1 MQPLKCEPRGW
12 ILLHSMSILKL
23 YAPFFDG
30 NNWLH
35 VLTSGKDWMIILT
48 LILMECLLSVDN
60 AVVLA
65 AQTQVLPNKAEQRKS
80 LVYGLWGAYLFRFIV
95 IGIGTYLINFW
106 EIKLAGSIYL
116 FYLAFKFFYDQ
127 RHPKQAAEHEK
138 EKEERE
144 AAHHKGKKKKRHVL
158 SLFWRTVISIESMDI
173 VFSIDSVLAALA
185 VSDNPVVVLI
195 GGMIGILCMR
205 GVAEIIIKLMDIIP
219 ELQPMA
225 YLLIGIIA
233 LKLLLALP
241 PLRFELPNTVFAI
254 IVFAILILTIL
265 FHFWKVKK
273 HGHKH
278 I

>member
-1 MQPLKCEPRGW
+1 
-12 ILLHSMSILKL
+12 MSILKL

-48 LILMECLLSVDN
+48 LIIMECLLSVDN

-65 AQTQVLPNKAEQRKS
+65 AQTQVLPTKSEKEKS
-80 LVYGLWGAYLFRFIV
+80 LIYGLWGAYLFRFIV

-116 FYLAFKFFYDQ
+116 FYLSFKFFYDQ

-138 EKEERE
+138 EREERE
-144 AAHHKGKKKKRHVL
+144 EARHKGKKKKKKHVL

-185 VSDNPVVVLI
+185 ISDNPVVVLI

-225 YLLIGIIA
+225 YVLIAIIA

-241 PLRFELPNTVFAI
+241 PLRWEMPNTAFAI
-254 IVFAILILTIL
+254 LVFAILGITII
-265 FHFWKVKK
+265 FHFWRIRK

-278 I
+278 L

>member
-1 MQPLKCEPRGW
+1 M
-12 ILLHSMSILKL
+12 
-23 YAPFFDG
+23 YAPFFDLG
-30 NNWLH
+30 NWAH
-35 VLTSGKDWMIILT
+35 VLTSDKDWMIILT

-60 AVVLA
+60 TVVLA
-65 AQTQVLPNKAEQRKS
+65 AQTQVLPTKAEKEKS
-80 LVYGLWGAYLFRFIV
+80 LLYGLWGAYLFRFIV
-95 IGIGTYLINFW
+95 IGIGTYLIHFW

-127 RHPKQAAEHEK
+127 RHPKQAAEREK

-144 AAHHKGKKKKRHVL
+144 AAHHKGKKKKKHVL

-185 VSDNPVVVLI
+185 VSSNPVVVLI
-195 GGMIGILCMR
+195 GGMIGIICMR

-225 YLLIGIIA
+225 YLLIAIIA

-241 PLRFELPNTVFAI
+241 PLHFELPNTVFAI
-254 IVFAILILTIL
+254 IVFTILILTIL
-265 FHFWKVKK
+265 FHFWRVKR
-273 HGHKH
+273 HGRKH

>member
-1 MQPLKCEPRGW
+1 
-12 ILLHSMSILKL
+12 MSILKL

-65 AQTQVLPNKAEQRKS
+65 AQTQVLSNKAEQRKS

-273 HGHKH
+273 HGQKH

>member
-1 MQPLKCEPRGW
+1 
-12 ILLHSMSILKL
+12 MSILKL

-48 LILMECLLSVDN
+48 LIIMECLLSVDN

-65 AQTQVLPNKAEQRKS
+65 AQTQVLPTKSEKEKS
-80 LVYGLWGAYLFRFIV
+80 LIYGLWGAYLFRFIV

-116 FYLAFKFFYDQ
+116 FYLSFKFFYDQ

-144 AAHHKGKKKKRHVL
+144 EARHKGKKKKKKHVL

-185 VSDNPVVVLI
+185 ISDNPVVVLI

-225 YLLIGIIA
+225 YVLIAIIA

-241 PLRFELPNTVFAI
+241 PLRWEMPNTA
-254 IVFAILILTIL
+254 FAILVFVILGVTII
-265 FHFWKVKK
+265 FHLWRIKK

-278 I
+278 L

>member
-1 MQPLKCEPRGW
+1 
-12 ILLHSMSILKL
+12 MSILKM
-23 YAPFFDG
+23 YAPFFDL
-30 NNWLH
+30 NNWAH
-35 VLTSGKDWMIILT
+35 VLSSGKDWMIILT

-65 AQTQVLPNKAEQRKS
+65 AQTQVLPTKAEKEKS
-80 LVYGLWGAYLFRFIV
+80 LLYGLWGAYLFRFIV

-106 EIKLAGSIYL
+106 EIKLADSIYL
-116 FYLAFKFFYDQ
+116 FYLSFKFFYDQ
-127 RHPKQAAEHEK
+127 RHPEKEAEREK
-138 EKEERE
+138 EKAERKSNHPTKKE
-144 AAHHKGKKKKRHVL
+144 GKHVL

-185 VSDNPVVVLI
+185 ISDNPVVVLI

-225 YLLIGIIA
+225 YVLIGIIA

-241 PLRFELPNTVFAI
+241 PLRWEMPNTAFAI
-254 IVFAILILTIL
+254 IVFGILILTII
-265 FHFWKVKK
+265 FHFCRIKK
-273 HGHKH
+273 HGRKH
-278 I
+278 L

>member
-1 MQPLKCEPRGW
+1 M
-12 ILLHSMSILKL
+12 
-23 YAPFFDG
+23 YAPFFDL
-30 NNWLH
+30 NNWAH
-35 VLTSGKDWMIILT
+35 VLSSGKDWMIILT

-65 AQTQVLPNKAEQRKS
+65 AQTQVLPTKAEKEKS
-80 LVYGLWGAYLFRFIV
+80 LLYGLWGAYLFRFIV

-116 FYLAFKFFYDQ
+116 FYLSFKFFYDQ
-127 RHPKQAAEHEK
+127 RHPEK
-138 EKEERE
+138 EAERE
-144 AAHHKGKKKKRHVL
+144 KAERKSNHPTKKEGKHVL

-185 VSDNPVVVLI
+185 ISDNPVVVLI

-225 YLLIGIIA
+225 YVLIGIIA

-241 PLRFELPNTVFAI
+241 PLRWEMPNTAFAI
-254 IVFAILILTIL
+254 IVFGILILTII
-265 FHFWKVKK
+265 FHFCRIKK
-273 HGHKH
+273 HGRKH
-278 I
+278 L

>member
-1 MQPLKCEPRGW
+1 
-12 ILLHSMSILKL
+12 MSILKL

-48 LILMECLLSVDN
+48 LIIMECLLSVDN

-65 AQTQVLPNKAEQRKS
+65 AQTQVLPTKSEKEKS
-80 LVYGLWGAYLFRFIV
+80 LIYGLWGAYLFRFIV

-116 FYLAFKFFYDQ
+116 FYLSFKFFYDQ
-127 RHPKQAAEHEK
+127 HHPKQAAEHEK

-144 AAHHKGKKKKRHVL
+144 EARHKGKKKKKKHVL

-185 VSDNPVVVLI
+185 ISDNPVVVLI

-225 YLLIGIIA
+225 YVLIAIIA

-241 PLRFELPNTVFAI
+241 PLRWEMPNTAFAI
-254 IVFAILILTIL
+254 LVFAILGITII
-265 FHFWKVKK
+265 FHFWRIRK

-278 I
+278 L

>member
-1 MQPLKCEPRGW
+1 MT
-12 ILLHSMSILKL
+12 ILRM
-23 YAPFFDG
+23 YAPFFDL
-30 NNWLH
+30 NNWAH

-65 AQTQVLPNKAEQRKS
+65 AQTQVLPTKIEKEKS
-80 LVYGLWGAYLFRFIV
+80 LLYGLWGAYIFRFIV

-116 FYLAFKFFYDQ
+116 FYLSFKFFYDA
-127 RHPKQAAEHEK
+127 RHPKIATKHEK
-138 EKEERE
+138 EKEQRKRERE
-144 AAHHKGKKKKRHVL
+144 EEREKIHGRKKKKHVL

-225 YLLIGIIA
+225 YVLIGIIA

-241 PLRFELPNTVFAI
+241 PLHWEMPNVLFAI
-254 IVFAILILTIL
+254 IVFGILGLTII
-265 FHFWKVKK
+265 FHFLRVKK

>member
-1 MQPLKCEPRGW
+1 
-12 ILLHSMSILKL
+12 MSILKL

-35 VLTSGKDWMIILT
+35 VLTSGKDWMLILT
-48 LILMECLLSVDN
+48 LIIMECLLSVDN

-65 AQTQVLPNKAEQRKS
+65 AQTQVLPTKSEKEKS
-80 LVYGLWGAYLFRFIV
+80 LIYGLWGAYLFRFIV

-116 FYLAFKFFYDQ
+116 FYLSFKFFYDQ

-144 AAHHKGKKKKRHVL
+144 EARHKGKKKKKKHVL

-185 VSDNPVVVLI
+185 ISDNPVVVLI

-225 YLLIGIIA
+225 YVLIAIIA

-241 PLRFELPNTVFAI
+241 PLRWEIPNTAFAI
-254 IVFAILILTIL
+254 LVFAILGITII
-265 FHFWKVKK
+265 FHFWRIRK

-278 I
+278 L

>member
-1 MQPLKCEPRGW
+1 MA
-12 ILLHSMSILKL
+12 ILRM
-23 YAPFFDG
+23 YAPFFDL
-30 NNWLH
+30 NNWAH

-65 AQTQVLPNKAEQRKS
+65 AQTQVLPTKKEKEKS
-80 LVYGLWGAYLFRFIV
+80 LLYGLWGAYLFRFIV

-116 FYLAFKFFYDQ
+116 FYLCFRFFYDQ

-138 EKEERE
+138 EKEERKE
-144 AAHHKGKKKKRHVL
+144 ERAKAKGKKKRKHVL

-185 VSDNPVVVLI
+185 VSNNPVVVLI

-205 GVAEIIIKLMDIIP
+205 GVAEIIIKLMEIIP

-225 YLLIGIIA
+225 YVLIGIIA

-241 PLRFELPNTVFAI
+241 PLKWEMPNTAFAI
-254 IVFAILILTIL
+254 IVFTILALTII
-265 FHFWKVKK
+265 FHFIRVKK
-273 HGHKH
+273 HGHKKL
-278 I
+278 

>member
-1 MQPLKCEPRGW
+1 M
-12 ILLHSMSILKL
+12 

-35 VLTSGKDWMIILT
+35 VLTSSNDWVIILT

-65 AQTQVLPNKAEQRKS
+65 AQTQVLPNKSEQRKS

-106 EIKLAGSIYL
+106 EIKLLGSIYL
-116 FYLAFKFFYDQ
+116 FYLCIKFFYDQ
-127 RHPKQAAEHEK
+127 RHPQQAAEHEK
-138 EKEERE
+138 EKKAER
-144 AAHHKGKKKKRHVL
+144 AAHHKNKKPKKHVL
-158 SLFWRTVISIESMDI
+158 SLFWRTVVSIEVMDI

-225 YLLIGIIA
+225 YVLIGIIA
-233 LKLLLALP
+233 LKLLLELP
-241 PLRFELPNTVFAI
+241 PFNIEIPNAAFAA
-254 IVFAILILTIL
+254 IVFSVLGLTIA
-265 FHFWKVKK
+265 FHFVRVKK
-273 HGHKH
+273 HGQKH
-278 I
+278 L

>member
-1 MQPLKCEPRGW
+1 
-12 ILLHSMSILKL
+12 MSILKL

-48 LILMECLLSVDN
+48 LIIMECLLSVDN

-65 AQTQVLPNKAEQRKS
+65 AQTQVLPTKSEKEKS
-80 LVYGLWGAYLFRFIV
+80 LIYGLWGAYLFRFIV

-116 FYLAFKFFYDQ
+116 FYLSFKFFYDQ

-144 AAHHKGKKKKRHVL
+144 EVRHKGKKKKKKHVL

-185 VSDNPVVVLI
+185 ISDNPVVVLI

-225 YLLIGIIA
+225 YVLIAIIA

-241 PLRFELPNTVFAI
+241 PLRWEMPNTAFAI
-254 IVFAILILTIL
+254 LVFAILGITII
-265 FHFWKVKK
+265 FHFWRIRK

-278 I
+278 L

>member
-1 MQPLKCEPRGW
+1 
-12 ILLHSMSILKL
+12 MSILKL

-48 LILMECLLSVDN
+48 LIIMECLLSVDN

-65 AQTQVLPNKAEQRKS
+65 AQTQVLPTKSEKEKS
-80 LVYGLWGAYLFRFIV
+80 LIYGLWGAYLFRFIV

-116 FYLAFKFFYDQ
+116 FYLSFKFFYDQ

-144 AAHHKGKKKKRHVL
+144 EGRHKGKKKKKKHVL

-185 VSDNPVVVLI
+185 ISDNPVVVLI

-225 YLLIGIIA
+225 YVLIAIIA

-241 PLRFELPNTVFAI
+241 PLRWEMPNTAFAI
-254 IVFAILILTIL
+254 LVFAILGITII
-265 FHFWKVKK
+265 FHFWRIRK

-278 I
+278 L

>member
-1 MQPLKCEPRGW
+1 MT
-12 ILLHSMSILKL
+12 ILKL
-23 YAPFFDG
+23 YAPFFDLQ
-30 NNWLH
+30 NWAH

-65 AQTQVLPNKAEQRKS
+65 AQTQVLPKKSDQEKS
-80 LVYGLWGAYLFRFIV
+80 LLYGLWGAYLFRFIV

-116 FYLAFKFFYDQ
+116 FYLSFRFFYDQ
-127 RHPKQAAEHEK
+127 RHPQEAAEHEK
-138 EKEERE
+138 EKEERK
-144 AAHHKGKKKKRHVL
+144 AARHHGKKKKKHVL

-185 VSDNPVVVLI
+185 VSSNPVVVLI

-225 YLLIGIIA
+225 YVLIGIIA

-241 PLRFELPNTVFAI
+241 PLNWEMPNTAFAI
-254 IVFAILILTIL
+254 LVFAILGLTII
-265 FHFWKVKK
+265 FHFWRIKRHGRK
-273 HGHKH
+273 HL
-278 I
+278 

>member
-1 MQPLKCEPRGW
+1 MAIFK
-12 ILLHSMSILKL
+12 M
-23 YAPFFDG
+23 YAPFFDLG
-30 NNWLH
+30 NWTH
-35 VLTSGKDWMIILT
+35 VLTSSKDWMIILT

-65 AQTQVLPNKAEQRKS
+65 AQTQVLPTKAEKEKS
-80 LVYGLWGAYLFRFIV
+80 LLYGLWGAYLFRFIV
-95 IGIGTYLINFW
+95 IGIGTYLIHFW

-127 RHPKQAAEHEK
+127 RHPKQAAEREK

-144 AAHHKGKKKKRHVL
+144 AAHHKGKKKKKHVL

-185 VSDNPVVVLI
+185 VSSNPVVVLI

-241 PLRFELPNTVFAI
+241 PLRFELPNMVFAI
-254 IVFAILILTIL
+254 IVFTILTLTIL
-265 FHFWKVKK
+265 FHFWRVKR